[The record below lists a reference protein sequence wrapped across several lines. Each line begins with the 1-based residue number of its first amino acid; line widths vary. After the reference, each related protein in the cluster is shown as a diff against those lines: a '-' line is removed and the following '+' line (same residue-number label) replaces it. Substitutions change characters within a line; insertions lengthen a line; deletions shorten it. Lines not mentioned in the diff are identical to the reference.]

1 MEARGNVK
9 EDMHGET
16 AVWSFYNIVNC
27 GTELDE
33 IFTITRRS
41 LWKYSVY

>member
-27 GTELDE
+27 GTLDK
-33 IFTITRRS
+33 IFIITRRS